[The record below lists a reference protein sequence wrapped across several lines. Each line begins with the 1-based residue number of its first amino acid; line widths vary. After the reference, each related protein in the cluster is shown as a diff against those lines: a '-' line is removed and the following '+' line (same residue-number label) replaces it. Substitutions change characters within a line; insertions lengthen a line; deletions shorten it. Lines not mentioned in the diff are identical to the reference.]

1 MKNTKILHISLKI
14 VLVFVLLFSAC
25 NMQQDAEN
33 KSDTIKNGQEQ
44 TFEQKQQKH
53 RKTDDKPLFKVPEA
67 LDFRYAAKRVTPS
80 VVHIRSIAKSGT
92 TSHNNQQLPEW
103 FKYFFGEEYRVPRQQ
118 RPSAATGSGV
128 IISNDGY
135 IVTNN
140 HVVAHATDI
149 EVILSDNRSYK
160 AAIIGTDP
168 STDLAL
174 LKIEET
180 ELEFLEFGNSD
191 TIEIGSWVLAVGNPF
206 NLSSTVTAGIVSA
219 KARNINILRE
229 QASIESFIQTDAAVN
244 PGNSGG
250 ALVDINGK
258 LIGINTA
265 IATPTGT
272 YAGYSFAIPVD
283 IVKKVA
289 NDLINFGIVQ
299 RAYLGVYIQDMNAEL
314 AEELDID
321 ITQGVYISEVIE
333 GSAAD
338 KANLKSGDIIIRI
351 GDKDVKSVPELQ
363 EIIGRRKPGDEVTV
377 TYLHNGEQK
386 QIAVI
391 LQNEQGTT
399 KVVRK
404 ETTNMLKI
412 LGIQVTEITDEEKKD
427 LELTNGI
434 KVTRITDGKIAK
446 TTNMKEGFIIT
457 KLNNKRIHT
466 IDEFIK
472 ELEDK
477 KGGIMLEGIYPGNSE
492 VYYYAFGL

>member
-1 MKNTKILHISLKI
+1 MT
-14 VLVFVLLFSAC
+14 
-25 NMQQDAEN
+25 Q
-33 KSDTIKNGQEQ
+33 KSDVERDTASNGQEK
-44 TFEQKQQKH
+44 TFEQKQKKH
-53 RKTDDKPLFKVPEA
+53 KKADDKPLFEVPKA

-80 VVHIRSIAKSGT
+80 VVHIRSVSKGGANT
-92 TSHNNQQLPEW
+92 QNNQQLPEW
-103 FKYFFGEEYRVPRQQ
+103 FKYFFGEEFRVPPQQ

-128 IISNDGY
+128 IISDDGY

-140 HVVAHATDI
+140 HVVAHATEI
-149 EVILSDNRSYK
+149 EVVLSDNRSYT
-160 AAIIGTDP
+160 AEIIGTDP

-180 ELEFLEFGNSD
+180 GLDFLEFGNSD
-191 TIEIGSWVLAVGNPF
+191 TIEIGAWVLAVGNPF

-289 NDLINFGIVQ
+289 NDLMNFGIVQ

-314 AEELDID
+314 AEELSID
-321 ITQGVYISEVIE
+321 ITQGVYINEVIE

-338 KANLKSGDIIIRI
+338 KANLKTGDIITRI
-351 GDKDVKSVPELQ
+351 GDKKIKSVPELQ

-377 TYLHNGEQK
+377 TYLRSGEKK

-404 ETTNMLKI
+404 ETKDLLKQ
-412 LGIQVTEITDEEKKD
+412 LGIQVTELTDEEKKD

-434 KVTRITDGKIAK
+434 KVTRITDGKVAK

-457 KLNNKRIHT
+457 KVNNKRIHSV
-466 IDEFIK
+466 DEFIK
-472 ELEDK
+472 ELENK
-477 KGGIMLEGIYPGNSE
+477 KGGIMLEGVYPGYSD